1 MTLALFETLVDLNCE
16 DVMLELVLRH
26 LVPCS
31 HVMLSQRSR
40 VRYVD
45 PYCRSADK
53 LLSLVPEI
61 PRSVSTPG
69 ALTRRSRVYTCTHMP
84 DSSLL
89 CHSAPEVSDTVFTCT
104 IVLTMFSLY
113 VGLIFIKLNLLIQ
126 TK

>member
-69 ALTRRSRVYTCTHMP
+69 ALTLSFYPRGLWYGLYLYHRINHVF
-84 DSSLL
+84 SLL
-89 CHSAPEVSDTVFTCT
+89 RINFHK
-104 IVLTMFSLY
+104 
-113 VGLIFIKLNLLIQ
+113 IKSTYSN
-126 TK
+126 KMSK

>member
-61 PRSVSTPG
+61 PRSVFTPG
-69 ALTRRSRVYTCTHMP
+69 ALTQC
-84 DSSLL
+84 LL
-89 CHSAPEVSDTVFTCT
+89 CHSTPEVSGRVFTCT
-104 IVLTMFSLY
+104 IALTMFSLY
-113 VGLIFIKLNLLIQ
+113 LGLICIKLNLLIQ